1 MQTIELKIPSM
12 ACSAC
17 ADTITKAVNALD
29 AVAKVNADLSTKL
42 VIITTS
48 QPETTI
54 KNAIA
59 AAGYTAESP

>member
-29 AVAKVNADLSTKL
+29 ASAKVNADLSTKL

-48 QPETTI
+48 QPETAI

-59 AAGYTAESP
+59 AAGYTAE